1 LCRARRGRPLSDFRR
16 YEDWQVVFASQ
27 FEGAVA
33 AILAN
38 LSVIDAYRAGI
49 RDSALHSMIANKGGS
64 HEGTDGHHIPRPIG

>member
-1 LCRARRGRPLSDFRR
+1 MCRARRGPPLPDFRR
-16 YEDWQVVFASQ
+16 YEDWQVIFVSQ
-27 FEGAVA
+27 TEGAVA

-49 RDSALHSMIANKGGS
+49 PDSALHSMIANKGGS